1 MADVKEKWDEVGN
14 RFAALGQR
22 VKDQFD
28 ARSAFGEEE
37 KAEVESA
44 LRRLGDA
51 LDNAFNAIGDTMRDP
66 GIRDELKGIAV
77 AMGEAMSTTFREVAD
92 EIDQRIKRSSSS

>member
-14 RFAALGQR
+14 RFAALAQR

-37 KAEVESA
+37 KAEVEGA
-44 LRRLGDA
+44 LRKLGDA
-51 LDNAFNAIGDTMRDP
+51 LDNALDAIGDTMRDP
-66 GIRDELKGIAV
+66 GIRDELKGVAA